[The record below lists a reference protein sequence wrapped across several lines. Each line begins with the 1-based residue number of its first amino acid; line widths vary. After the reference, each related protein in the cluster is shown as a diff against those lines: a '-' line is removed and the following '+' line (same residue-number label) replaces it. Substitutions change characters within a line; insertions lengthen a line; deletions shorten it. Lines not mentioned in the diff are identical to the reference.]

1 MVDRVEARARPPR
14 EPVSWRL
21 RARSALSG
29 MVQRIPRRRRWA
41 RFWREAY
48 ASSARTR
55 ERGGE
60 GGLLFDPAEQIV

>member
-1 MVDRVEARARPPR
+1 
-14 EPVSWRL
+14 
-21 RARSALSG
+21 